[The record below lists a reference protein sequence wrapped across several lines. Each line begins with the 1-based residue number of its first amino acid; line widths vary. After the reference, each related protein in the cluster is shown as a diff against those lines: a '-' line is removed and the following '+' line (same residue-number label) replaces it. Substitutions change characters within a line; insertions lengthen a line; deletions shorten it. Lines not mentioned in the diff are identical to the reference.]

1 MALLERVTTLLKA
14 NLNDLIDKAEQPE
27 KLLKQL
33 LLDMENQFMQVKT
46 QVAIAIADQH
56 LLEKRRR
63 ESLQAQQDW
72 VRKAELAL
80 AKNDENLARL
90 ALDRSLT
97 AETAARSFAEQIED
111 QGHQVSLLKTALHNL
126 EQKMSET
133 RAQIDLLIARHR
145 RAKLAQRTG
154 LAVGQNWE
162 QESAMRRVRDRVNEA
177 EAVGAGQW
185 AMAETGENRLD
196 QLDRDH
202 RIDQL
207 LAQLKGNGH

>member
-14 NLNDLIDKAEQPE
+14 NLNDLIDQAEQPE

-46 QVAIAIADQH
+46 QVAMAIADQH
-56 LLEKRRR
+56 LLEKRQK

-80 AKNDENLARL
+80 VKGDENLARL
-90 ALDRSLT
+90 ALDRSLN
-97 AETAARSFAEQIED
+97 AETAAHNFSEQIQD

-126 EQKMSET
+126 EQKMGET
-133 RAQIDLLIARHR
+133 RAQTDLLLARHR
-145 RAKLAQRTG
+145 RAKLAQRAGGAAGT
-154 LAVGQNWE
+154 QWE
-162 QESAMRRVRDRVNEA
+162 EVALRRFSDRVSEA
-177 EAVGAGQW
+177 EAVGAGQI
-185 AMAETGENRLD
+185 AVTEESGEKRLQQLERDNR
-196 QLDRDH
+196 
-202 RIDQL
+202 IEKL